1 MEVVIVVEEYRSI
14 IKSILKQTK
23 LFYDDKNGT
32 MVFNCID
39 QLRRSW
45 GI

>member
-32 MVFNCID
+32 VAFNYID
-39 QLRRSW
+39 QIRRSW